1 MLESKLELAGNEI
14 INNKNT
20 TQFHL
25 HLEALG
31 DLLLNIPYFKK
42 FVETY
47 ADAGPLIFYVILL
60 LNPLLENIYFIFYN
74 NIFNKV
80 LLILLNKRIK
90 IVLLI
95 INQSQKISNFLVLML
110 KDLIIKMI
118 LKMEET

>member
-47 ADAGPLIFYVILL
+47 ADAGP
-60 LNPLLENIYFIFYN
+60 
-74 NIFNKV
+74 
-80 LLILLNKRIK
+80 IK